1 MRRRSLMTGTAGMF
15 VAAAAAPAARAQSR
29 LRVVASFSILAD
41 LVRAVAGD
49 AIDIASLVG
58 ADVDAHGFE
67 PSPSDARMLAGAD
80 VVVTIGLGF
89 EGWID
94 RLIAS
99 SGFKG
104 RRIVASE
111 GIATI
116 RSKGHDHG
124 HSHGHSHSHGHAKAA
139 SVDPHIWQDPRRVQ
153 QMVRTISRDLAA
165 ADPGRAAIYRTN
177 ADDYAARLAE
187 LDAWIAGEI
196 ATVPAAKRKVV
207 TSHDAF
213 GYFAA
218 RYAVKFIAPRGVNTE
233 SEPSAADLARIIRE
247 IRREKFKVVFLE
259 NISDPKLIE
268 QVAREGGARMGGRL
282 YSDALSRADGP
293 APTYLA
299 LMRHNVIRLRDAMI
313 AE

>member
-1 MRRRSLMTGTAGMF
+1 MRRRSLLAATAGMML
-15 VAAAAAPAARAQSR
+15 AAGAAPRVRAQSR

-41 LVRAVAGD
+41 LVRVVAGD
-49 AIDIASLVG
+49 GVEIVALVG

-67 PSPSDARMLAGAD
+67 PSPGDARRLAGAD
-80 VVVTIGLGF
+80 VVVTVGLGF

-94 RLIAS
+94 RLVTS

-104 RRIVASE
+104 RRVVTST
-111 GIATI
+111 GVATI
-116 RSKGHDHG
+116 RSSDHGHG
-124 HSHGHSHSHGHAKAA
+124 HSHGHSHGHGKGS
-139 SVDPHIWQDPRRVQ
+139 SVDPHIWQDPQRVR
-153 QMVRTISRDLAA
+153 QMVGNIAAGLAA
-165 ADPGRAAIYRTN
+165 ADPGRASAYRDN
-177 ADDYAARLAE
+177 AEAYAAQLAE
-187 LDAWIAGEI
+187 LDAWIAAEI
-196 ATVPAAKRKVV
+196 ATIPAAKRKVV

-218 RYAVKFIAPRGVNTE
+218 RYGVKFVAPRGVNME

-247 IRREKFKVVFLE
+247 VRREKVKVVFLE

-282 YSDALSRADGP
+282 YSDALSRADGS

-299 LMRHNVIRLRDAMI
+299 LMRHNVVRLRDAML